1 MQILNLNSRVIIE
14 NGITEKL
21 EEILKKKNFK
31 RALFCIDNGFFNSK
45 IWNKYEK
52 IFKKI
57 KFQELI
63 INCNSG
69 QRTIYLIF
77 IYQK

>member
-45 IWNKYEK
+45 IWNK
-52 IFKKI
+52 
-57 KFQELI
+57 
-63 INCNSG
+63 
-69 QRTIYLIF
+69 
-77 IYQK
+77 